1 MAKRFFA
8 LNAPPTECLCCN
20 HVCRQRSNSGEQACS
35 GMPYPRISPHF
46 PPVFPR
52 FSPFFPVFPRFSP
65 FFPISPHFPHFSHFS
80 VAQKRLGDSGVGDF
94 QGLPPSL
101 GASGPLLLGGE
112 TRTEARRRSPVHVSI
127 HVLMGASLHTAT
139 CKILLIGSGSW
150 QNKKLIAALIQCLGR
165 LVCISA
171 TIQPAR
177 LHSLLQHRTDLR
189 GHQTPSPRA
198 KLHNPHY
205 ECTPARHCVTG

>member
-52 FSPFFPVFPRFSP
+52 FSLVFPVFPRFSP
-65 FFPISPHFPHFSHFS
+65 FFPVFPHFPHFSHFS

-94 QGLPPSL
+94 QGLCVWPNCTDFRPFWPVKLEGEKKVCWPSKASQFGWVTIVFHGLSVL
-101 GASGPLLLGGE
+101 GELGLFWARKCTESGPVWAIFGLLLGHIGREGE
-112 TRTEARRRSPVHVSI
+112 T
-127 HVLMGASLHTAT
+127 
-139 CKILLIGSGSW
+139 
-150 QNKKLIAALIQCLGR
+150 
-165 LVCISA
+165 
-171 TIQPAR
+171 
-177 LHSLLQHRTDLR
+177 SLLTQAEQAGTV
-189 GHQTPSPRA
+189 G
-198 KLHNPHY
+198 
-205 ECTPARHCVTG
+205 